1 MGRHHNNY
9 LAFCSLSK
17 LNLTYSRTD
26 FYFYIYAMNYNLLRW
41 QLFFSLTC
49 PRFDKWCL
57 VSVSFCYSIIL
68 WTLFFFEHF
77 FENQD
82 ASYLSCTYTTPTLKS
97 GIFPGSRGLFT
108 EKCYIETKSYVL
120 AVLVCSLLLG
130 VLQLLDRRP
139 GTLEKY
145 LIWGLGHWKYKV
157 SLENL
162 ILSKSKKVLR
172 KTRHK
177 T

>member
-1 MGRHHNNY
+1 MAIVFQLN
-9 LAFCSLSK
+9 LSK
-17 LNLTYSRTD
+17 IWQMVSRVCVLLLQYHSLNT
-26 FYFYIYAMNYNLLRW
+26 
-41 QLFFSLTC
+41 
-49 PRFDKWCL
+49 
-57 VSVSFCYSIIL
+57 
-68 WTLFFFEHF
+68 FFFEHF

-82 ASYLSCTYTTPTLKS
+82 ALYLSCTYTTPTLKS